1 MRHNIARGIDAKGIA
16 CTEADENSSDIRR
29 YSDNPVWS
37 RGRVVIRYMHA
48 GSDDNPEVCQ
58 AVDVDIGVVNNV
70 TETDP
75 SNYRESFQRINKP
88 KWEAAMHEEIQALEN
103 NHVW

>member
-1 MRHNIARGIDAKGIA
+1 MTR
-16 CTEADENSSDIRR
+16 S
-29 YSDNPVWS
+29 V
-37 RGRVVIRYMHA
+37 HA

-70 TETDP
+70 TDTDP
-75 SNYRESFQRINKP
+75 SNYREAIQSVNKP